1 MQLSFNAKQ
10 KLKLSVTRNKEYLS
24 KYLLEEERVVGAM
37 LDSKKLEPEGEGKYK
52 YTVTS
57 FKVFQL
63 DINPVV
69 SIAVENKDGILRMSA
84 LESKLDGLGI
94 IDDFNLILKA
104 NLEATDLGLEGEALL
119 GVSVSQPPLLRLVP
133 KKILESTGHSV
144 LNGILLGIK
153 SRVQQQLVKDFL
165 DWCELNKIWFFK
177 KLFLWRLVI
186 PFLLINERCSLVP

>member
-1 MQLSFNAKQ
+1 MQLSFDAKQ
-10 KLKLSVTRNKEYLS
+10 KLKLSVPRNKEYLS
-24 KYLLEEERVVGAM
+24 TYLMEEERVVGAM

-63 DINPVV
+63 DIKPVV
-69 SIAVENKDGILRMSA
+69 SISVDNINGILRMSA
-84 LESKLDGLGI
+84 LDSTLDGLGM

-104 NLEATDLGLEGEALL
+104 NLEATDIGLEGEAIL
-119 GVSVSQPPLLRLVP
+119 GVSVSQPPLLKLVP

-165 DWCELNKIWFFK
+165 EWCELNKI
-177 KLFLWRLVI
+177 
-186 PFLLINERCSLVP
+186 

>member
-1 MQLSFNAKQ
+1 MLLSFDAKQ
-10 KLKLSVTRNKEYLS
+10 KLKLIVTRNKEYLS

-37 LDSKKLEPEGEGKYK
+37 LDSKKLVPEGEGKYK

-63 DINPVV
+63 DIKPVV
-69 SIAVENKDGILRMSA
+69 SIAVDNKDGVLRMSA
-84 LESKLDGLGI
+84 LDSKLDGLGI

-104 NLEATDLGLEGEALL
+104 NLEATDIGLEGEALL
-119 GVSVSQPPLLRLVP
+119 GVSVSQPPILKLAP

-153 SRVQQQLVKDFL
+153 SRVQMQLVKDFL
-165 DWCELNKIWFFK
+165 DWCES
-177 KLFLWRLVI
+177 
-186 PFLLINERCSLVP
+186 NEI

>member
-1 MQLSFNAKQ
+1 MLLSFDAKQ

-37 LDSKKLEPEGEGKYK
+37 LDSKKLLPEGEGKYK

-69 SIAVENKDGILRMSA
+69 SIAVENKDGILKMSA
-84 LESKLDGLGI
+84 LESELDGLGM

-119 GVSVSQPPLLRLVP
+119 GVSVSQPPILKLVP
-133 KKILESTGHSV
+133 KRILESTGHSV

-153 SRVQQQLVKDFL
+153 TRVQQQLVKDFFE
-165 DWCELNKIWFFK
+165 WCELNRI
-177 KLFLWRLVI
+177 
-186 PFLLINERCSLVP
+186 

>member
-1 MQLSFNAKQ
+1 MLLSFDAKQ

-37 LDSKKLEPEGEGKYK
+37 LDSKKLEPEGVGRYK

-69 SIAVENKDGILRMSA
+69 SIAVENNDGILRMSA
-84 LESKLDGLGI
+84 LDSVLDGLGM

-104 NLEATDLGLEGEALL
+104 NLEATNIGLEGEALL
-119 GVSVSQPPLLRLVP
+119 GVSVSQPPLLKFVP

-153 SRVQQQLVKDFL
+153 SRVQKQLVKDFSE
-165 DWCELNKIWFFK
+165 WCELNKI
-177 KLFLWRLVI
+177 
-186 PFLLINERCSLVP
+186 

>member
-1 MQLSFNAKQ
+1 MLLAFDAKQ

-37 LDSKKLEPEGEGKYK
+37 LDPNKLEPEGEGMYK

-63 DINPVV
+63 DVKPVV
-69 SIAVENKDGILRMSA
+69 SIAVENNEGILTMSA
-84 LESKLDGLGI
+84 LDSKLDGLGI
-94 IDDFNLILKA
+94 VEDFNLILKA
-104 NLEATDLGLEGEALL
+104 NLEATDFGLEGEALL
-119 GVSVSQPPLLRLVP
+119 GVSVSQPPLLKLLP

-153 SRVQQQLVKDFL
+153 SRVQQQLIKDFVN
-165 DWCELNKIWFFK
+165 WCELNQI
-177 KLFLWRLVI
+177 
-186 PFLLINERCSLVP
+186 

>member
-1 MQLSFNAKQ
+1 MLLSFDAKQ
-10 KLKLSVTRNKEYLS
+10 KLKLSVSKNKEYLS
-24 KYLLEEERVVGAM
+24 NYLLEEERVVGAM
-37 LDSKKLEPEGEGKYK
+37 LDSKKLVPEGDGKYK

-69 SIAVENKDGILRMSA
+69 SIGVENKDGILKMSA
-84 LESKLDGLGI
+84 LDSQLDGLGI

-104 NLEATDLGLEGEALL
+104 NLEATPTGLEGEAML
-119 GVSVSQPPLLRLVP
+119 GVSVSQPPILKLVP

-153 SRVQQQLVKDFL
+153 SRVQQQLVNDFL
-165 DWCELNKIWFFK
+165 DWCESNQI
-177 KLFLWRLVI
+177 
-186 PFLLINERCSLVP
+186 

>member
-1 MQLSFNAKQ
+1 MLLTFDAKQ
-10 KLKLSVTRNKEYLS
+10 KLRLSVTRNKEYLS
-24 KYLLEEERVVGAM
+24 NYLLEEERVVGAM
-37 LDSKKLEPEGEGKYK
+37 LDSKKLVPEGQGKYK

-69 SIAVENKDGILRMSA
+69 SIAVDNKDGILKMSA
-84 LESKLDGLGI
+84 LDSKLDGLGMI
-94 IDDFNLILKA
+94 EDFNLILKA
-104 NLEATDLGLEGEALL
+104 NLEATNIGLEGEAVL

-165 DWCELNKIWFFK
+165 DWCDSNQI
-177 KLFLWRLVI
+177 
-186 PFLLINERCSLVP
+186 

>member
-1 MQLSFNAKQ
+1 MLLSFDAKQ

-37 LDSKKLEPEGEGKYK
+37 LDSKKLLPEGEGKYK

-69 SIAVENKDGILRMSA
+69 SIAVDNKDGILKMSA
-84 LESKLDGLGI
+84 LESQLDGLGM

-119 GVSVSQPPLLRLVP
+119 GVSVSQPPILKLVP
-133 KKILESTGHSV
+133 KRILESTGHSV

-153 SRVQQQLVKDFL
+153 TRVQQQLVKDFFE
-165 DWCELNKIWFFK
+165 WCELNKI
-177 KLFLWRLVI
+177 
-186 PFLLINERCSLVP
+186 

>member
-1 MQLSFNAKQ
+1 MLLTFDAKQ
-10 KLKLSVTRNKEYLS
+10 KLELSVKRNKEYLS

-37 LDSKKLEPEGEGKYK
+37 LDPKKLVPEGQGKYK

-69 SIAVENKDGILRMSA
+69 SIAVENKNGILTMRA
-84 LESKLDGLGI
+84 LDSKLDGLGI
-94 IDDFNLILKA
+94 VDDFNLILKA
-104 NLEATDLGLEGEALL
+104 NLEATSQGLEGEALL
-119 GVSVSQPPLLRLVP
+119 GVSVSQPPLLKLVP

-153 SRVQQQLVKDFL
+153 SRVQQQLIKDFL
-165 DWCELNKIWFFK
+165 NWCELNQI
-177 KLFLWRLVI
+177 
-186 PFLLINERCSLVP
+186 

>member
-1 MQLSFNAKQ
+1 MLLSFDAKQ
-10 KLKLSVTRNKEYLS
+10 KLKLSVSKNKEYLS
-24 KYLLEEERVVGAM
+24 NYLLEEERVVGAM
-37 LDSKKLEPEGEGKYK
+37 LDSKKLVPEGDGKYK

-69 SIAVENKDGILRMSA
+69 SIAVENKDGILKMSA
-84 LESKLDGLGI
+84 LDSQLDGLGI

-104 NLEATDLGLEGEALL
+104 NLEATPTGLEGEAML
-119 GVSVSQPPLLRLVP
+119 GVSVSQPPILKLVP

-153 SRVQQQLVKDFL
+153 SRVQQQLVRDFL
-165 DWCELNKIWFFK
+165 DWCESNQI
-177 KLFLWRLVI
+177 
-186 PFLLINERCSLVP
+186 

>member
-1 MQLSFNAKQ
+1 MLLSFDAKQ

-37 LDSKKLEPEGEGKYK
+37 LDSKKLLPEGEGKYK

-69 SIAVENKDGILRMSA
+69 SIAVENKDGILKMSA
-84 LESKLDGLGI
+84 LESKLDGLGM

-119 GVSVSQPPLLRLVP
+119 GVSVSQPPILKLVP
-133 KKILESTGHSV
+133 KRILESTGHSV

-153 SRVQQQLVKDFL
+153 TRVQQQLVKDFFE
-165 DWCELNKIWFFK
+165 WCELNRI
-177 KLFLWRLVI
+177 
-186 PFLLINERCSLVP
+186 

>member
-1 MQLSFNAKQ
+1 MLLSFDAKQ
-10 KLKLSVTRNKEYLS
+10 KLKLSVSKNKEYLS
-24 KYLLEEERVVGAM
+24 NYLLEEERVVGAM
-37 LDSKKLEPEGEGKYK
+37 LDSKKLVPEGDGKYK

-69 SIAVENKDGILRMSA
+69 SIAVENKDGILKMSA
-84 LESKLDGLGI
+84 LDSQLDGLGI

-104 NLEATDLGLEGEALL
+104 NLEATPNGLEGEAML
-119 GVSVSQPPLLRLVP
+119 GVSVSQPPILKLVP

-153 SRVQQQLVKDFL
+153 SRVQQQLVNDFL
-165 DWCELNKIWFFK
+165 DWCELNQI
-177 KLFLWRLVI
+177 
-186 PFLLINERCSLVP
+186 

>member
-1 MQLSFNAKQ
+1 MLLSFDAKQ

-37 LDSKKLEPEGEGKYK
+37 LDSKKLVPEGEGKYK

-69 SIAVENKDGILRMSA
+69 SIGVENRDGVLKMSA
-84 LESKLDGLGI
+84 LDSKLDGLGMI
-94 IDDFNLILKA
+94 NDFNLILKA
-104 NLEATDLGLEGEALL
+104 NLEANNNGLEGEALL
-119 GVSVSQPPLLRLVP
+119 GVSVSQPPILKLVP

-165 DWCELNKIWFFK
+165 DWCELNKIWFF
-177 KLFLWRLVI
+177 
-186 PFLLINERCSLVP
+186 

>member
-1 MQLSFNAKQ
+1 MLLSFDAKQ

-37 LDSKKLEPEGEGKYK
+37 LDSKKLLPEGEGKYK

-63 DINPVV
+63 DVKPVV
-69 SIAVENKDGILRMSA
+69 SIAVENNEGVLKMSA
-84 LESKLDGLGI
+84 LDSTLDGLGM

-104 NLEATDLGLEGEALL
+104 NLEATDIGLEGEALL
-119 GVSVSQPPLLRLVP
+119 GVSVSQPPLLKLVP

-153 SRVQQQLVKDFL
+153 TRVQQQLVKDFSE
-165 DWCELNKIWFFK
+165 WCELNKI
-177 KLFLWRLVI
+177 
-186 PFLLINERCSLVP
+186 

>member
-1 MQLSFNAKQ
+1 MLLAFDAKQ

-37 LDSKKLEPEGEGKYK
+37 LDPNKLEHEGEGMYK

-63 DINPVV
+63 DVKPVV
-69 SIAVENKDGILRMSA
+69 SIAVENNEGVLKMSA
-84 LESKLDGLGI
+84 LDSKLDGLGI
-94 IDDFNLILKA
+94 VEDFNLILKA
-104 NLEATDLGLEGEALL
+104 NLEATDFGLEGEALL
-119 GVSVSQPPLLRLVP
+119 GVSVSQPPLLKLLP

-153 SRVQQQLVKDFL
+153 SRVQQQLIKDFVN
-165 DWCELNKIWFFK
+165 WCELNQI
-177 KLFLWRLVI
+177 
-186 PFLLINERCSLVP
+186 